1 LQLSLPPSVRLFL
14 ESPPQLDGNLLKT
27 LLAVRPLVHVC
38 IASPSTVRREEAVA
52 GGAAEVINTPR
63 LVQHRHLFSATW
75 LVAVET
81 HLTKQSLVVPLA
93 VSHALLL
100 VVSATFKRLLAV
112 GTHEML
118 RMPGLVESMDKTA
131 FNRSPAGSTYCRHHV
146 VIAT

>member
-1 LQLSLPPSVRLFL
+1 MGER
-14 ESPPQLDGNLLKT
+14 
-27 LLAVRPLVHVC
+27 
-38 IASPSTVRREEAVA
+38 VRRKVEGITMLKSAQYREL
-52 GGAAEVINTPR
+52 T
-63 LVQHRHLFSATW
+63 FSATW